1 MNIRQRALGAGL
13 IGSLLLL
20 FCMVTPTAVWA
31 ADPQKGNTLYTK
43 NCQTCHGADGVAQM
57 PGVPDFRRG
66 EGLFRSDDDLLQFI
80 RNGSGMMPAYRGLL
94 SDRDILD
101 VISYLRTL
109 RR

>member
-1 MNIRQRALGAGL
+1 MKIGQRAAGAGL
-13 IGSLLLL
+13 VGSLLLL
-20 FCMVTPTAVWA
+20 VGIAASTGAWA
-31 ADPQKGNTLYTK
+31 ADPQKGGKLYTK
-43 NCQTCHGADGVAQM
+43 NCQSCHGANGTAQM

>member
-1 MNIRQRALGAGL
+1 MNLRQRAVGTGL
-13 IGSLLLL
+13 IGGLLLL
-20 FCMVTPTAVWA
+20 ACIAAPTGVWA
-31 ADPQKGNTLYTK
+31 ADPQKGNQLYTK
-43 NCQTCHGADGVAQM
+43 NCQNCHGADGVAQM

>member
-1 MNIRQRALGAGL
+1 
-13 IGSLLLL
+13 
-20 FCMVTPTAVWA
+20 
-31 ADPQKGNTLYTK
+31 
-43 NCQTCHGADGVAQM
+43 M